1 MLNARTIAVGWISSV
16 LLVASGLAF
25 GMAEVSDLDGAA
37 EAERT
42 PSVESTEEI

>member
-25 GMAEVSDLDGAA
+25 GMAEMSDHAA
-37 EAERT
+37 AVEAERVQ
-42 PSVESTEEI
+42 PAESVKEI

>member
-25 GMAEVSDLDGAA
+25 GMAEVSALEGAA
-37 EAERT
+37 EVDRT
-42 PSVESTEEI
+42 PPADSVEKI